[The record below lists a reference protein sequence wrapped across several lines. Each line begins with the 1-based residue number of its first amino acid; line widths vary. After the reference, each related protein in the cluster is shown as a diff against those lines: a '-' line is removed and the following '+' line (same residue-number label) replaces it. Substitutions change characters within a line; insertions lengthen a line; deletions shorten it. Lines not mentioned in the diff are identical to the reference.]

1 MSNQEQQQLNV
12 FIPFIE
18 SGIKSPFIKKVF
30 LEKSLGKIIS
40 IELHDKKIVEQ
51 GKLTSANH
59 YYAFITIIP
68 FDSIIG
74 KNLIKNVKNNHTTR
88 VYYGKSG
95 CWEVKQH
102 LTRETRV
109 KKGFNIIQPSL
120 KKKCETQIES
130 PISNKRINNN
140 KYSSLSEDSD
150 LEEGEIT
157 EWDDYPLD
165 TKFEFRALP
174 KEEDDEEEEDEEEE
188 EETVIIPE
196 WYDYQVG
203 TKFGFKEIPDEFPFL
218 DVCDILSIKPSIFQN
233 TIERLEI
240 DNDYN
245 DIQQSLSE
253 YSLWNNNNFTLP
265 IY

>member
-1 MSNQEQQQLNV
+1 MSNQEEQQQLNV

-18 SGIKSPFIKKVF
+18 SGIKSSFIRRVF

-68 FDSIIG
+68 FDSNIG
-74 KNLIKNVKNNHTTR
+74 KNLIKNVQNNHTTR

-109 KKGFNIIQPSL
+109 IKGFNLIQPSL
-120 KKKCETQIES
+120 KKICEKQIES
-130 PISNKRINNN
+130 PLSNNRINNN

-150 LEEGEIT
+150 LEVEEGEIP
-157 EWDDYPLD
+157 EWDDYPLGA
-165 TKFEFRALP
+165 KFEFRALP
-174 KEEDDEEEEDEEEE
+174 KEEQEE
-188 EETVIIPE
+188 EETAIPE
-196 WYDYQVG
+196 WDDYPLS
-203 TKFGFKEIPDEFPFL
+203 TKFDFQEIPEEFPFQ
-218 DVCDILSIKPSIFQN
+218 DICDILTLKPSIFQD

-253 YSLWNNNNFTLP
+253 YSLWNNNFTLP

>member
-102 LTRETRV
+102 LTRESRV
-109 KKGFNIIQPSL
+109 IKGFNLIQPSL
-120 KKKCETQIES
+120 KKICENQIEL
-130 PISNKRINNN
+130 PVSNNRINNN

-150 LEEGEIT
+150 LEEGELP
-157 EWDDYPLD
+157 EWDDYPLGA
-165 TKFEFRALP
+165 KFEFRALP
-174 KEEDDEEEEDEEEE
+174 KEE
-188 EETVIIPE
+188 EETAIPE
-196 WYDYQVG
+196 WDDYHLS
-203 TKFGFKEIPDEFPFL
+203 TKFEFQEIPEEFPFQ
-218 DVCDILSIKPSIFQN
+218 DICDILSLKPSIFQD
-233 TIERLEI
+233 TMERLEI

-245 DIQQSLSE
+245 DIQQSLHE
-253 YSLWNNNNFTLP
+253 YSLWNNINNFTLP
-265 IY
+265 IYQY